1 MSATL
6 GPIAG
11 RLASFMRLLSSDK
24 EGEVVAAVRAIT
36 RTLRV
41 AQLDIHTLAEVVEG
55 QPANVQKFFT
65 EADAKEIYFR
75 GIEDGRRQ
83 AEKVQGEPI
92 FHSVGEPSWY
102 EIACECAA
110 RPMYGYREKEFVEDM
125 KRRLVHG
132 VEPPEKQAIWLR
144 KIYGRRR

>member
-55 QPANVQKFFT
+55 QPANVQSFS
-65 EADAKEIYFR
+65 
-75 GIEDGRRQ
+75 RRQ
-83 AEKVQGEPI
+83 TPRRFI
-92 FHSVGEPSWY
+92 
-102 EIACECAA
+102 
-110 RPMYGYREKEFVEDM
+110 FVESRMDAA
-125 KRRLVHG
+125 K
-132 VEPPEKQAIWLR
+132 LR
-144 KIYGRRR
+144 KCKGSQSFTVLASRAGTK